1 MGSLMNYENE
11 SSIHRRVRRS
21 DTNVLHLNAVIN
33 VILKHEWKNK
43 DTEMELK
50 EHENPSTRST
60 PLKHDH
66 PLSWYVKWVSSL
78 VLIVAM
84 IMTTNNLYPY
94 NMYLQFIGVA
104 GWLWVAILWNDR
116 SLIVLNA
123 VACAIFLNGI
133 FQYFIKA

>member
-1 MGSLMNYENE
+1 MNCENE
-11 SSIHRRVRRS
+11 SFIYRKVRRS
-21 DTNVLHLNAVIN
+21 DTNVLQLNGGRN
-33 VILKHEWKNK
+33 VILKDEWKNK

-50 EHENPSTRST
+50 EHENPSTTST

-94 NMYLQFIGVA
+94 NMYLQFIGVS

-116 SLIVLNA
+116 SLIVVNA

-133 FQYFIKA
+133 FQYFLKG